1 MASLKADKWII
12 TITVMI
18 GTIMSALDSSIVN
31 VALPYMR
38 GSLSATLEEITW
50 VATGY
55 ILSTVIIMP
64 IVGMLS
70 ARYGRKKFYLIS
82 IVSFT
87 VSSMFCGM
95 AWDLR

>member
-1 MASLKADKWII
+1 MSKANKWII
-12 TITVMI
+12 TLSVMI

-38 GSLSATLEEITW
+38 GSLSATIEEITW

-55 ILSTVIIMP
+55 ILSSVLIMP

-70 ARYGRKKFYLIS
+70 ARYGRKNFYVLS
-82 IVSFT
+82 IISFT
-87 VSSMFCGM
+87 ISSM
-95 AWDLR
+95 L